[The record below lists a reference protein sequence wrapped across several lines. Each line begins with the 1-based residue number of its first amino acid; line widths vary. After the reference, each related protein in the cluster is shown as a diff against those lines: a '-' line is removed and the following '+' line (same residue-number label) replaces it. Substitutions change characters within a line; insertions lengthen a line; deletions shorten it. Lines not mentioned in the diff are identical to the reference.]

1 LRGDAH
7 DVLAQIRTP
16 TLVIHC
22 RDDRII
28 PFEEG
33 RRIASIIPEAQLLP
47 LPTGTHYFPVDD
59 DITHRIA
66 EAIDRFTR

>member
-1 LRGDAH
+1 M
-7 DVLAQIRTP
+7 LAGIRIP

-33 RRIASIIPEAQLLP
+33 RLIASIIPGAQFLP
-47 LPTGTHYFPVDD
+47 LPTGTHYFPVNDD
-59 DITHRIA
+59 VTHRVA
-66 EAIDRFTR
+66 QAIDRFTA